1 MGDVIND
8 VINSLAG
15 IEETAGKI
23 MAAADD
29 EKKSLYK
36 KNQDN
41 MAIFSDKLGKE
52 YERKLEVIKDA
63 SRIESN
69 REITKLTDDTDV
81 LIAQLDD
88 SYNKNKDK
96 WVNDIFSNI
105 IGV

>member
-15 IEETAGKI
+15 IEETAGKL

-29 EKKSLYK
+29 EKKNMYR
-36 KNQDN
+36 KNEEN
-41 MAIFSDKLGKE
+41 MAAFSDKLSKE
-52 YERKLEVIKDA
+52 YEQKLEVIKAA
-63 SRIESN
+63 SRIESEK
-69 REITKLTDDTDV
+69 EITKLTDDTDS
-81 LIAQLDD
+81 LIAQLED

-96 WVNDIFSNI
+96 WVNDIFAGI